1 MCPLYDPVEG
11 LNLAMAGN
19 GDPYAVLSPRL
30 LRVLRD
36 LGSGLPLSEVATRA
50 ATSVAA
56 LRAELAPLVA
66 ASLVS
71 ERGEGYRPGFCI
83 LDREEV
89 MQTDRHAA
97 VVGERLAGLLLE
109 RWDAPAAA
117 YRELAVSKVGAF
129 ADLAFFLVGDR
140 ILDVGLLDALAEQ
153 GSLMPAAPARPS
165 PTLPEARYY
174 LWMIAGVPEQ
184 LGRYG
189 QRTTGLPWPGWQ
201 LLTFG
206 EYHAVGGPLAAR
218 RARSAGDVPRG
229 GPRCRPGR
237 TRCVVGRAVVG
248 QRRYRAVVGGGAG
261 ALSRARRDYAA
272 EEATLRRLY
281 GDFATGRAA
290 PERFGEFFCWYDHV
304 AYAHAIDA
312 LVAAGAFALPADR
325 FAAVLWQ
332 EGHDGRVLGPCCAS
346 GALTGL

>member
-109 RWDAPAAA
+109 RWDVLVAA
-117 YRELAVSKVGAF
+117 YRELAVSKVCAF

-206 EYHAVGGPLAAR
+206 EYHAAGGPLAAR
-218 RARSAGDVPRG
+218 GALEARATSLAAAPGADPAALAASLDVPLLGSADTARWSAVA
-229 GPRCRPGR
+229 REHCR
-237 TRCVVGRAVVG
+237 
-248 QRRYRAVVGGGAG
+248 
-261 ALSRARRDYAA
+261 ALVAIYAA

-332 EGHDGRVLGPCCAS
+332 EGHAP
-346 GALTGL
+346 GAF